1 MNNFYLLTMEKS
13 NNRHSN
19 NSIQVLH
26 LAAVIGSIIFCSIR
40 FEHLQSR
47 AIPILGT
54 AIQSYFFLLVFGH
67 YVELRK
73 INLNQDVP
81 TADQEAAAAGGLND
95 QAKNRCL
102 IDLEVIEEKH
112 DPPDSSFE
120 KNDDTFTD
128 LAFRGSSSRGPFNGS
143 QALPT
148 PDEVIPLVE
157 EANQPEDES
166 ASSFKFTD
174 QTKEVSLFWFKF
186 DVYVQ

>member
-1 MNNFYLLTMEKS
+1 ME
-13 NNRHSN
+13 
-19 NSIQVLH
+19 
-26 LAAVIGSIIFCSIR
+26 AG
-40 FEHLQSR
+40 
-47 AIPILGT
+47 
-54 AIQSYFFLLVFGH
+54 
-67 YVELRK
+67 
-73 INLNQDVP
+73 
-81 TADQEAAAAGGLND
+81 GGLND

-128 LAFRGSSSRGPFNGS
+128 LAFRGSSRGGQFNGS

-166 ASSFKFTD
+166 ASYRTARM
-174 QTKEVSLFWFKF
+174 Q
-186 DVYVQ
+186 

>member
-1 MNNFYLLTMEKS
+1 ME
-13 NNRHSN
+13 
-19 NSIQVLH
+19 
-26 LAAVIGSIIFCSIR
+26 AG
-40 FEHLQSR
+40 
-47 AIPILGT
+47 
-54 AIQSYFFLLVFGH
+54 
-67 YVELRK
+67 
-73 INLNQDVP
+73 
-81 TADQEAAAAGGLND
+81 GGLND

-128 LAFRGSSSRGPFNGS
+128 LAFRGSSRGGQFNGS

-166 ASSFKFTD
+166 ASSSKLTD
-174 QTKEVSLFWFKF
+174 QTKEVS
-186 DVYVQ
+186 

>member
-1 MNNFYLLTMEKS
+1 M
-13 NNRHSN
+13 
-19 NSIQVLH
+19 VLH

-81 TADQEAAAAGGLND
+81 LADLQAAGGGLND

-128 LAFRGSSSRGPFNGS
+128 LAFRGSTNRGRLNDS

-157 EANQPEDES
+157 EANQPAVEDHQS
-166 ASSFKFTD
+166 VSSFKFTD
-174 QTKEVSLFWFKF
+174 PVKEVNYITF
-186 DVYVQ
+186 